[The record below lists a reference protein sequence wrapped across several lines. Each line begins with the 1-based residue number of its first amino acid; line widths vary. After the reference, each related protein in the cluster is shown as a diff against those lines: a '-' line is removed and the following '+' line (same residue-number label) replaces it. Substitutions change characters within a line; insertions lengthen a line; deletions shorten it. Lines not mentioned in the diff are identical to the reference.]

1 MEGPIDS
8 FLKSEGRADSELR
21 TVLTLLPPVVAR
33 WAAFQSSDPSV
44 TAFMVATVPPSTAAA
59 ASPATP
65 NRAVRMLG
73 RYQLLR
79 LLGKS
84 AQTML
89 WLALDTNGDLEVM
102 VALPRVQPP
111 DPDALGAWKARVGR
125 TARLKH
131 PKLARVLDVGEH
143 ERWPYAVY
151 ERQAFVTWGEKL
163 TSKGLPGA
171 ELTQWSV
178 QVLQGLAFAHEA
190 GAAHRDLQPY
200 CLLVDDAGNVKLLGL
215 EIVDAHSFA
224 QHFIAI
230 SSDADGHQAAMDE
243 RRMHRQS
250 AEIDVLAFGLVMHQ
264 MLAGAVPL
272 EEPDVAK
279 VVGRLPPFGHEMVRL
294 PWTVPRPIAEPL
306 RAIVNRATD
315 RQERQRYR
323 SARTFERALEGWLE
337 ATSDQDAGPIT
348 LLLGRMRSVG
358 LLPAMPGGADRAARL
373 ALLETGHTHE
383 LSSVVLQDFALSF
396 EMVRMVNFAQ
406 SQAGHNG
413 SGAVLAIHRAIAMVG
428 LDGVRQAAL
437 SLRPWPGPLNA
448 EAANALSAL
457 MQRVKRAGMI
467 ARALQP
473 AGYDQE
479 VVYLITAL
487 QNLGWLVVQYHFP
500 DEAAQIRRLMQ
511 PVAAQKADEPD
522 EQGMSAEGASFAVLG
537 IDIDALGSAV
547 MHHWGLDDGV
557 QHMVRRAPPTGP
569 IHTPTSDVD
578 MLRLVASCAND
589 VLDAAA
595 LPSRQSVAAVQRVA
609 QRYGRALNITLKDIQ
624 DALQPP
630 SAQPD
635 RAAE

>member
-1 MEGPIDS
+1 
-8 FLKSEGRADSELR
+8 
-21 TVLTLLPPVVAR
+21 
-33 WAAFQSSDPSV
+33 
-44 TAFMVATVPPSTAAA
+44 MVATAPPTAAAA

-89 WLALDTNGDLEVM
+89 WLALDTNGDVEVM
-102 VALPRVQPP
+102 VALPRVQPA
-111 DPDALGAWKARVGR
+111 DRDALGAWVARVGR
-125 TARLKH
+125 TGRLKH
-131 PKLARVLDVGEH
+131 PRLARVLDVGEH

-151 ERQAFVTWGEKL
+151 ERGHFVTWGEKL
-163 TSKGLPGA
+163 TPKGLPGH

-190 GAAHRDLQPY
+190 GSAHRDLQPY
-200 CLLVDDAGNVKLLGL
+200 SLLVDDAGNVKLLGL
-215 EIVDAHSFA
+215 EIVDAEAFA
-224 QHFIAI
+224 QSFIVPA
-230 SSDADGHQAAMDE
+230 AETDGQQAAMDE
-243 RRMHRQS
+243 RRMQRLA

-264 MLAGAVPL
+264 VLAGTAPL
-272 EEPDVAK
+272 EEADVGK

-323 SARTFERALEGWLE
+323 SARTFERALEGWLQ

-373 ALLETGHTHE
+373 ALLEAGHTHE

-396 EMVRMVNFAQ
+396 ELLRMVNFAQ
-406 SQAGHNG
+406 TQAGHNG

-448 EAANALSAL
+448 EAAGALDAL
-457 MQRVKRAGMI
+457 MGRVKRAGAI

-479 VVYLITAL
+479 VVFLITAL

-511 PVAAQKADEPD
+511 PVAAARPDEPD
-522 EQGMSAEGASFAVLG
+522 EPGMTAEGASFAVLG
-537 IDIDALGSAV
+537 IDIDALGAAV

-569 IHTPTSDVD
+569 IHTPSSDVD

-589 VLDAAA
+589 VLDAAG
-595 LPSRQSVAAVQRVA
+595 LPPRQAADGLHRVA
-609 QRYGRALNITLKDIQ
+609 QRYGRALDITLKDLQ
-624 DALQPP
+624 DALQLP
-630 SAQPD
+630 SPGAD
-635 RAAE
+635 RTAA

>member
-1 MEGPIDS
+1 
-8 FLKSEGRADSELR
+8 
-21 TVLTLLPPVVAR
+21 
-33 WAAFQSSDPSV
+33 
-44 TAFMVATVPPSTAAA
+44 MVATVPSSAAA
-59 ASPATP
+59 APAATP
-65 NRAVRMLG
+65 NRAVRMIG
-73 RYQLLR
+73 RYQLMR

-89 WLALDTNGDLEVM
+89 WLALDSRGDVEVM

-111 DPDALGAWKARVGR
+111 DPDALGAWVARVGR
-125 TARLKH
+125 TSRLKH
-131 PKLARVLDVGEH
+131 PRLARVLDVGEQ

-151 ERQAFVTWGEKL
+151 ERESFVTWTEKL
-163 TSKGLPGA
+163 TAKGLPGQ

-178 QVLQGLAFAHEA
+178 QVLEGLAFAHEA

-215 EIVDAHSFA
+215 EIVDPHAFAHAFTQPA
-224 QHFIAI
+224 T
-230 SSDADGHQAAMDE
+230 DADGHQAAMDE
-243 RRMHRQS
+243 RRMQRQS

-264 MLAGAVPL
+264 VLGGVVPL
-272 EEPDVAK
+272 EEPDVAR
-279 VVGRLPPFGHEMVRL
+279 VVARLPPFGHEMVRL

-323 SARTFERALEGWLE
+323 NARTFERALHGWLQASNE
-337 ATSDQDAGPIT
+337 KDAGPIT

-373 ALLETGHTHE
+373 ALMENGHTSE

-406 SQAGHNG
+406 SKAGHSG

-437 SLRPWPGPLNA
+437 SLRPWPGPLND
-448 EAANALSAL
+448 EAANALHAL
-457 MQRVKRAGMI
+457 MQRVKRAGAV

-479 VVYLITAL
+479 VVFLITAL

-500 DEAAQIRRLMQ
+500 DEAAQIRRLML
-511 PVAAQKADEPD
+511 PSASPKAGEPD
-522 EQGMSAEGASFAVLG
+522 EQGMTAEGASFAVLG
-537 IDIDALGSAV
+537 IDIDALGAAV

-569 IHTPTSDVD
+569 IHTPSSDVD

-589 VLDAAA
+589 VLDAAS
-595 LPSRQSVAAVQRVA
+595 LPARQAIVGVQRVA
-609 QRYGRALNITLKDIQ
+609 QRYGRALDITLKDIQ
-624 DALQPP
+624 DALQTPG
-630 SAQPD
+630 ADTD
-635 RAAE
+635 RAAS

>member
-1 MEGPIDS
+1 
-8 FLKSEGRADSELR
+8 
-21 TVLTLLPPVVAR
+21 
-33 WAAFQSSDPSV
+33 
-44 TAFMVATVPPSTAAA
+44 MVATAPPTAAAA

-89 WLALDTNGDLEVM
+89 WLALDTNGDVEVM
-102 VALPRVQPP
+102 VALPRVQPA
-111 DPDALGAWKARVGR
+111 DRDALGAWVARVGR
-125 TARLKH
+125 TGRLKH
-131 PKLARVLDVGEH
+131 PRLARVLDVGEH

-151 ERQAFVTWGEKL
+151 ERGHFVTWGEKL
-163 TSKGLPGA
+163 TPKGLPGH

-190 GAAHRDLQPY
+190 GSAHRDLQPY
-200 CLLVDDAGNVKLLGL
+200 SLLVDDAGNVKLLGL
-215 EIVDAHSFA
+215 EIVDAEAFA
-224 QHFIAI
+224 QSFIVPA
-230 SSDADGHQAAMDE
+230 AETDGQQAAMDE
-243 RRMHRQS
+243 RRMQRLA

-264 MLAGAVPL
+264 VLAGTAPL
-272 EEPDVAK
+272 EEADVGK

-323 SARTFERALEGWLE
+323 SARTFERALEGWLQ

-373 ALLETGHTHE
+373 ALLEAGHTHE

-396 EMVRMVNFAQ
+396 ELLRMVNFAQ
-406 SQAGHNG
+406 TQAGHNG

-448 EAANALSAL
+448 EAAGALDAL
-457 MQRVKRAGMI
+457 MGRVKRAGAI

-479 VVYLITAL
+479 VVFLITAL

-511 PVAAQKADEPD
+511 PVAAARPDEPD
-522 EQGMSAEGASFAVLG
+522 EPGMTAEGASFAVLG
-537 IDIDALGSAV
+537 IDIDALGAAV

-569 IHTPTSDVD
+569 IHTPSSDVD

-589 VLDAAA
+589 VLDAAG
-595 LPSRQSVAAVQRVA
+595 LPPRQAAAGLHRVA
-609 QRYGRALNITLKDIQ
+609 QRYGRALDITLKDLQ
-624 DALQPP
+624 DALQLP
-630 SAQPD
+630 SPGAD
-635 RAAE
+635 RTAA

>member
-1 MEGPIDS
+1 
-8 FLKSEGRADSELR
+8 
-21 TVLTLLPPVVAR
+21 
-33 WAAFQSSDPSV
+33 
-44 TAFMVATVPPSTAAA
+44 MVATVPPTAAA
-59 ASPATP
+59 AARPATP

-79 LLGKS
+79 LIGKS

-89 WLALDTNGDLEVM
+89 WLALDSQGDVEVM

-111 DPDALGAWKARVGR
+111 DPDALGAWVARVGR

-131 PKLARVLDVGEH
+131 PKLARLLDVGEH

-151 ERQAFVTWGEKL
+151 ERGSFVAWTEKL

-171 ELTQWSV
+171 ELTQWCV
-178 QVLQGLAFAHEA
+178 QILQGLAFAHEA

-200 CLLVDDAGNVKLLGL
+200 CLLIDDNGNAKLLGL
-215 EIVDAHSFA
+215 EIVDPHSFA
-224 QHFIAI
+224 QAFAQATA
-230 SSDADGHQAAMDE
+230 DADGHHAAMDE
-243 RRMHRQS
+243 RRMQRLA
-250 AEIDVLAFGLVMHQ
+250 AEIDVLSFGLVMHQ
-264 MLAGAVPL
+264 ALAGSPPL

-294 PWTVPRPIAEPL
+294 PWTVPHPVAEPL

-323 SARTFERALEGWLE
+323 SARTFERALDGWLQ
-337 ATSDQDAGPIT
+337 ASRDQDAGPVT

-358 LLPAMPGGADRAARL
+358 LLPAMPGGAERAARL
-373 ALLETGHTHE
+373 ALLESGHTHE
-383 LSSVVLQDFALSF
+383 LSAAVLQDFALSF
-396 EMVRMVNFAQ
+396 ELVRMVNFAQ
-406 SQAGHNG
+406 SQAGNSG

-437 SLRPWPGPLNA
+437 SLRPWPGPLND
-448 EAANALSAL
+448 EAANALNAL
-457 MQRVKRAGMI
+457 MLRVKRAGTI

-479 VVYLITAL
+479 VVFLITAL

-511 PVAAQKADEPD
+511 PVASDKPGEPD

-537 IDIDALGSAV
+537 IDIDALGAAV

-578 MLRLVASCAND
+578 MLRLVASCANE
-589 VLDAAA
+589 VLDAVAM
-595 LPSRQSVAAVQRVA
+595 PSRQAIAAVQRVA
-609 QRYGRALNITLKDIQ
+609 QRYGRALDITLKDIQ

-630 SAQPD
+630 SAKSD
-635 RAAE
+635 RMEA

>member
-1 MEGPIDS
+1 
-8 FLKSEGRADSELR
+8 
-21 TVLTLLPPVVAR
+21 
-33 WAAFQSSDPSV
+33 
-44 TAFMVATVPPSTAAA
+44 MVATIPPTATAAA
-59 ASPATP
+59 PATP

-89 WLALDTNGDLEVM
+89 WLALDSQGDVEVM
-102 VALPRVQPP
+102 VALPRTQPP
-111 DPDALGAWKARVGR
+111 DPDELGAWVARVGR
-125 TARLKH
+125 TGRLKH
-131 PKLARVLDVGEH
+131 PKLARLLDVGEH

-151 ERQAFVTWGEKL
+151 ERGAFVTWSEKL
-163 TSKGLPGA
+163 GAKGLPGA

-178 QVLQGLAFAHEA
+178 QILQGLAFGHEA

-200 CLLVDDAGNVKLLGL
+200 SLLVDDSGNAKLLGL

-224 QHFIAI
+224 LAFAHLAAD
-230 SSDADGHQAAMDE
+230 SDGQQAATDE
-243 RRMHRQS
+243 RRMQRQA
-250 AEIDVLAFGLVMHQ
+250 AEIDVLAFGLVMHHV
-264 MLAGAVPL
+264 LAGTAPL
-272 EEPDVAK
+272 DEPDVAK
-279 VVGRLPPFGHEMVRL
+279 AVGRLPPFGHEMVRL
-294 PWTVPRPIAEPL
+294 PWTVPHPIAEPL

-323 SARTFERALEGWLE
+323 SARTFERALDGWLQ
-337 ATSDQDAGPIT
+337 ASRDKDAGPIT
-348 LLLGRMRSVG
+348 LLLGRMRGVG
-358 LLPAMPGGADRAARL
+358 LLPAMPGGADRAARI
-373 ALLETGHTHE
+373 AMLESGHTHE

-396 EMVRMVNFAQ
+396 ELVRMVNFAQ
-406 SQAGHNG
+406 SQAGNSG

-437 SLRPWPGPLNA
+437 SLRPWPGPLND
-448 EAANALSAL
+448 EAANALNAL
-457 MQRVKRAGMI
+457 MVRVKRAGTI

-479 VVYLITAL
+479 VVFLITAL

-500 DEAAQIRRLMQ
+500 EEAASIRRLMQ
-511 PVAAQKADEPD
+511 PVASQKPDEPD

-537 IDIDALGSAV
+537 IDIDALGAAV
-547 MHHWGLDDGV
+547 MHHWGLDEGV

-578 MLRLVASCAND
+578 MLRLVASCANE
-589 VLDAAA
+589 VLDAVS
-595 LPSRQSVAAVQRVA
+595 LPSRQAIAAVQRVA
-609 QRYGRALNITLKDIQ
+609 QRYGRALDITLKDIQ

-630 SAQPD
+630 STRPD
-635 RAAE
+635 RTDA

>member
-1 MEGPIDS
+1 
-8 FLKSEGRADSELR
+8 
-21 TVLTLLPPVVAR
+21 
-33 WAAFQSSDPSV
+33 
-44 TAFMVATVPPSTAAA
+44 MVATVPTSTVAQ

-79 LLGKS
+79 LLGRS

-89 WLALDTNGDLEVM
+89 WLAQDSQGDVEVM
-102 VALPRVQPP
+102 LAMPRVRPA
-111 DPDALGAWKARVGR
+111 DPDALGAWLARVGR
-125 TARLKH
+125 TSRLQH
-131 PKLARVLDVGEH
+131 PKLARVLHVGEH
-143 ERWPYAVY
+143 ERWPFAVY
-151 ERQAFVTWGEKL
+151 ERDTFVTWTEKL
-163 TSKGLPGA
+163 TAKGLPGP

-190 GAAHRDLQPY
+190 GSAHRDLQPY
-200 CLLVDDAGNVKLLGL
+200 SLLVDDAGNVKLLGL
-215 EIVDAHSFA
+215 EIVDAQTFA
-224 QHFIAI
+224 QSFIHVQA
-230 SSDADGHQAAMDE
+230 DADSQQAAMDE

-264 MLAGAVPL
+264 VLGGVTPL

-279 VVGRLPPFGHEMVRL
+279 VVGRLPPFGHEMARL

-323 SARTFERALEGWLE
+323 SARTFERALEGWLQASSE
-337 ATSDQDAGPIT
+337 TDDGPIT

-383 LSSVVLQDFALSF
+383 LSGVVLQDFALSF

-406 SQAGHNG
+406 SKAGNNG

-437 SLRPWPGPLNA
+437 SLRPWPGPLND
-448 EAANALSAL
+448 EAAGALSAL
-457 MQRVKRAGMI
+457 MTRVKRACTI
-467 ARALQP
+467 AQTLQP
-473 AGYDQE
+473 AGYDKE

-500 DEAAQIRRLMQ
+500 EEAIQIRRLMQ
-511 PVAAQKADEPD
+511 PSAAQKAGDPD
-522 EQGMSAEGASFAVLG
+522 EQGMTAEGASFAVLG
-537 IDIDALGSAV
+537 IDIDALGAAV
-547 MHHWGLDDGV
+547 MHHWGLDEGV

-589 VLDAAA
+589 VLDALG
-595 LPSRQSVAAVQRVA
+595 LPPRQAIPAMQRIA
-609 QRYGRALNITLKDIQ
+609 QRYGRALNISLKDLQ

-630 SAQPD
+630 SAQSD
-635 RAAE
+635 KGAA

>member
-1 MEGPIDS
+1 
-8 FLKSEGRADSELR
+8 
-21 TVLTLLPPVVAR
+21 
-33 WAAFQSSDPSV
+33 
-44 TAFMVATVPPSTAAA
+44 MVATVPPPTAARP
-59 ASPATP
+59 PATP

-89 WLALDTNGDLEVM
+89 WLALDTHGDIEVM

-111 DPDALGAWKARVGR
+111 DADALGAWVARVGR
-125 TARLKH
+125 TGRLKH
-131 PKLARVLDVGEH
+131 PKLARVLDVGDH

-151 ERQAFVTWGEKL
+151 EREQFVTWGEKL
-163 TSKGLPGA
+163 TSKGLPGQ

-190 GAAHRDLQPY
+190 GSAHRDLQPY
-200 CLLVDDAGNVKLLGL
+200 SLLVDDAGNVKLLGL
-215 EIVDAHSFA
+215 EIVDAQSFA
-224 QHFIAI
+224 QTFHGAA
-230 SSDADGHQAAMDE
+230 DADGHQAAMDE
-243 RRMHRQS
+243 RRMQRLA

-264 MLAGAVPL
+264 VLAGNAPL

-279 VVGRLPPFGHEMVRL
+279 VVGRLPPFGHDMVRL

-306 RAIVNRATD
+306 RAIVNRSTD

-323 SARTFERALEGWLE
+323 SARTFERALEGWLQ

-358 LLPAMPGGADRAARL
+358 LLPASPGGADRVARL
-373 ALLETGHTHE
+373 ALLESGHTHE

-406 SQAGHNG
+406 NQTGNAG

-437 SLRPWPGPLNA
+437 SLRPWPGPLND
-448 EAANALSAL
+448 EAANALTAL
-457 MQRVKRAGMI
+457 MLRVKRAGKL
-467 ARALQP
+467 AQTLQP

-500 DEAAQIRRLMQ
+500 DEAAQIRKLML
-511 PVAAQKADEPD
+511 PVPAQKAGEPD
-522 EQGMSAEGASFAVLG
+522 EHGMSAEAASFAVLG

-589 VLDAAA
+589 VMDATS
-595 LPSRQSVAAVQRVA
+595 LPSRQAVAAVQRVA
-609 QRYGRALNITLKDIQ
+609 QRYGRALDISLKDIQ

-630 SAQPD
+630 SNKPD
-635 RAAE
+635 RADA

>member
-1 MEGPIDS
+1 
-8 FLKSEGRADSELR
+8 
-21 TVLTLLPPVVAR
+21 
-33 WAAFQSSDPSV
+33 
-44 TAFMVATVPPSTAAA
+44 MVATIPPTTNAAA
-59 ASPATP
+59 PATP

-89 WLALDTNGDLEVM
+89 WLALDSQGDVEVM
-102 VALPRVQPP
+102 VALPRTQPP
-111 DPDALGAWKARVGR
+111 DPDELGAWVARVGR
-125 TARLKH
+125 TGRLKH
-131 PKLARVLDVGEH
+131 PKLARLLDVGEH

-151 ERQAFVTWGEKL
+151 ERGAFVTWSEKL
-163 TSKGLPGA
+163 SAKGLPGA

-178 QVLQGLAFAHEA
+178 QILQGLAFGHEA

-200 CLLVDDAGNVKLLGL
+200 SLLVDDSGNAKLLGL

-224 QHFIAI
+224 LAFAHLAAD
-230 SSDADGHQAAMDE
+230 SDGQQAATDE
-243 RRMHRQS
+243 RRMQRLA
-250 AEIDVLAFGLVMHQ
+250 AEIDVLAFGLVMHHV
-264 MLAGAVPL
+264 LAGSAPL
-272 EEPDVAK
+272 DEPDVAK
-279 VVGRLPPFGHEMVRL
+279 AVGRLPPFGHEMVRL
-294 PWTVPRPIAEPL
+294 PWTVPHPIAEPL

-323 SARTFERALEGWLE
+323 SARTFERALDGWLQ
-337 ATSDQDAGPIT
+337 ASRDKDAGPIT
-348 LLLGRMRSVG
+348 LLLGRMRGVG

-396 EMVRMVNFAQ
+396 ELLRMVNFAQ
-406 SQAGHNG
+406 SQAGNSG

-437 SLRPWPGPLNA
+437 SLRPWPGPLND
-448 EAANALSAL
+448 EAANALNAL
-457 MQRVKRAGMI
+457 MVRVKRAGTI

-479 VVYLITAL
+479 VVFLITAL

-500 DEAAQIRRLMQ
+500 EEAASIRRLMQ
-511 PVAAQKADEPD
+511 PVASQKPDEPD

-537 IDIDALGSAV
+537 IDIDALGAAV
-547 MHHWGLDDGV
+547 MHHWGLDEGV

-578 MLRLVASCAND
+578 MLRLVASCANE
-589 VLDAAA
+589 VLDAVSM
-595 LPSRQSVAAVQRVA
+595 PSRQAIAAVQRVA
-609 QRYGRALNITLKDIQ
+609 QRYGRALDMTLKDIQ

-630 SAQPD
+630 STKSD
-635 RAAE
+635 RTDA

>member
-1 MEGPIDS
+1 
-8 FLKSEGRADSELR
+8 
-21 TVLTLLPPVVAR
+21 
-33 WAAFQSSDPSV
+33 
-44 TAFMVATVPPSTAAA
+44 MVATVPPTAAA
-59 ASPATP
+59 AARPATP

-84 AQTML
+84 DQTML
-89 WLALDTNGDLEVM
+89 WLALDSQGDVEVM
-102 VALPRVQPP
+102 VALPRTQPP
-111 DPDALGAWKARVGR
+111 DPDALSAWVARVGR

-131 PKLARVLDVGEH
+131 PKLARLLDVGEH

-151 ERQAFVTWGEKL
+151 ERGNFVTWSEKV
-163 TSKGLPGA
+163 TAKGLPGA

-178 QVLQGLAFAHEA
+178 QILQGLAFAHEA
-190 GAAHRDLQPY
+190 GAAHRDIQPY
-200 CLLVDDAGNVKLLGL
+200 ALLVDDNGNAQLLGL
-215 EIVDAHSFA
+215 EIVDAHAFA
-224 QHFIAI
+224 RACAHLPA
-230 SSDADGHQAAMDE
+230 DADGHQAAMDE
-243 RRMHRQS
+243 RRMQRLA

-264 MLAGAVPL
+264 ALAGNAPL
-272 EEPDVAK
+272 DEPDIAK
-279 VVGRLPPFGHEMVRL
+279 AVGRLPPFGHEMVRL
-294 PWTVPRPIAEPL
+294 PWTVPHPIAEPL

-323 SARTFERALEGWLE
+323 SARTFERALDGWLQ
-337 ATSDQDAGPIT
+337 ASRDQDAGPIT

-373 ALLETGHTHE
+373 ALLESGHTHE
-383 LSSVVLQDFALSF
+383 LSGVVLQDFALSF
-396 EMVRMVNFAQ
+396 ELVRMVNFAQ
-406 SQAGHNG
+406 SQAGNSG

-437 SLRPWPGPLNA
+437 SLRPWPGPLND
-448 EAANALSAL
+448 EAANALNAL
-457 MQRVKRAGMI
+457 MQRVKRAGAI

-473 AGYDQE
+473 AGYDRE

-487 QNLGWLVVQYHFP
+487 QNLGWLVVQDHFP
-500 DEAAQIRRLMQ
+500 DEAASIRRLMQ
-511 PVAAQKADEPD
+511 PVPAEKPGEPD
-522 EQGMSAEGASFAVLG
+522 EQGMSSEAASFAVLG

-578 MLRLVASCAND
+578 MLRLVASCANE
-589 VLDAAA
+589 VLDAVT
-595 LPSRQSVAAVQRVA
+595 LPSRQAIAAVQRVA
-609 QRYGRALNITLKDIQ
+609 QRYGRALDITLKDLQ

-630 SAQPD
+630 SAKPD
-635 RAAE
+635 RTDA

>member
-1 MEGPIDS
+1 
-8 FLKSEGRADSELR
+8 
-21 TVLTLLPPVVAR
+21 
-33 WAAFQSSDPSV
+33 
-44 TAFMVATVPPSTAAA
+44 MVATAPTSTAAA
-59 ASPATP
+59 ANAATP

-89 WLALDTNGDLEVM
+89 WLALDTHGDLEVM
-102 VALPRVQPP
+102 LALPRVQPP
-111 DPDALGAWKARVGR
+111 DPDALGAWVARVGR
-125 TARLKH
+125 TSRLKH
-131 PKLARVLDVGEH
+131 PRLARVLDVGEH
-143 ERWPYAVY
+143 ERWPFAVY
-151 ERQAFVTWGEKL
+151 ERDQFVTWGEKL
-163 TSKGLPGA
+163 TANGLPGA

-190 GAAHRDLQPY
+190 GTAHRDLQPY
-200 CLLVDDAGNVKLLGL
+200 SLLVDDAGNVKLLGL
-215 EIVDAHSFA
+215 EIVDAQSFAHSFQA
-224 QHFIAI
+224 
-230 SSDADGHQAAMDE
+230 SGETDDHQAAMDE
-243 RRMHRQS
+243 RRMQRLA

-264 MLAGAVPL
+264 VLAGNAPL

-294 PWTVPRPIAEPL
+294 PWTVPRPVAEPL

-323 SARTFERALEGWLE
+323 SARTFERALEGWLQ
-337 ATSDQDAGPIT
+337 ASSDQDAGPIT

-373 ALLETGHTHE
+373 ALLESGHTHE

-406 SQAGHNG
+406 TQAGNSG

-448 EAANALSAL
+448 EAANALSDL
-457 MQRVKRAGMI
+457 MARVKRAGKM
-467 ARALQP
+467 AQTLQP

-511 PVAAQKADEPD
+511 PVAAQKPGEPD
-522 EQGMSAEGASFAVLG
+522 EQGMTAEGASFAVLG

-557 QHMVRRAPPTGP
+557 QHMVRRAPPSGP

-589 VLDAAA
+589 VLDAVA
-595 LPSRQSVAAVQRVA
+595 LPSRQAVPAVQRVA
-609 QRYGRALNITLKDIQ
+609 QRYGRALDITLKDIQ

-630 SAQPD
+630 SAKPD
-635 RAAE
+635 KADA

>member
-1 MEGPIDS
+1 
-8 FLKSEGRADSELR
+8 
-21 TVLTLLPPVVAR
+21 
-33 WAAFQSSDPSV
+33 
-44 TAFMVATVPPSTAAA
+44 MVATVPPTAAA
-59 ASPATP
+59 ARSATP

-89 WLALDTNGDLEVM
+89 WLALDSQGDVEVM

-111 DPDALGAWKARVGR
+111 DPDALGAWVARVGR
-125 TARLKH
+125 SSRLKH

-151 ERQAFVTWGEKL
+151 ERGAYVTWGEKL
-163 TSKGLPGA
+163 TSKGLPGL

-200 CLLVDDAGNVKLLGL
+200 SLLVDDNGNVQLLGL
-215 EIVDAHSFA
+215 EIVDAHAFA
-224 QHFIAI
+224 QSHTHHAT
-230 SSDADGHQAAMDE
+230 DADGHQAAMDE
-243 RRMHRQS
+243 RRMQRLA
-250 AEIDVLAFGLVMHQ
+250 AEVDVLAFGLVMHQ
-264 MLAGAVPL
+264 ILAGAAPL
-272 EEPDVAK
+272 DEPDIAK
-279 VVGRLPPFGHEMVRL
+279 AIGRLPPFGHEMVRL
-294 PWTVPRPIAEPL
+294 PWTVPHPIAEPL

-323 SARTFERALEGWLE
+323 SARTFERALDGWLQ
-337 ATSDQDAGPIT
+337 ASRDQDAGPIT

-358 LLPAMPGGADRAARL
+358 LLPASPGGADRAARV
-373 ALLETGHTHE
+373 ALMETGHTHE
-383 LSSVVLQDFALSF
+383 LSSAVLQDFALSF
-396 EMVRMVNFAQ
+396 ELVRMVNFAQ
-406 SQAGHNG
+406 SQAGNSG

-437 SLRPWPGPLNA
+437 SLRPWPGPLND
-448 EAANALSAL
+448 EAANALTAL
-457 MQRVKRAGMI
+457 MLRVKRAGNI

-500 DEAAQIRRLMQ
+500 DEAASIRRLMQ
-511 PVAAQKADEPD
+511 PIASQKPGEPD
-522 EQGMSAEGASFAVLG
+522 EQGMSAEAASFAVLG
-537 IDIDALGSAV
+537 VDIDALGAAV
-547 MHHWGLDDGV
+547 MHHWGLDEGV

-569 IHTPTSDVD
+569 IHTPTSDFD

-589 VLDAAA
+589 VLDAVS
-595 LPSRQSVAAVQRVA
+595 LPSRQAVAAVQRVA
-609 QRYGRALNITLKDIQ
+609 QRYGRALDISLKDIQ

-630 SAQPD
+630 SPKPD
-635 RAAE
+635 RTDA

>member
-1 MEGPIDS
+1 
-8 FLKSEGRADSELR
+8 
-21 TVLTLLPPVVAR
+21 
-33 WAAFQSSDPSV
+33 
-44 TAFMVATVPPSTAAA
+44 
-59 ASPATP
+59 
-65 NRAVRMLG
+65 MLG
-73 RYQLLR
+73 RYQLMR

-84 AQTML
+84 AQTMS
-89 WLALDTNGDLEVM
+89 WLAQDSQGDVEVM
-102 VALPRVQPP
+102 LSMPRVRPA
-111 DPDALGAWKARVGR
+111 DPDALGAWLARVGR
-125 TARLKH
+125 TSRLKH

-143 ERWPYAVY
+143 DRWPYAVY
-151 ERQAFVTWGEKL
+151 ERDSFVTWSEKL
-163 TSKGLPGA
+163 TAKGLPGP

-190 GAAHRDLQPY
+190 GAAHRDLQPWW
-200 CLLVDDAGNVKLLGL
+200 LLVDDAGNVKLMGL
-215 EIVDAHSFA
+215 EIVDAQSFA
-224 QHFIAI
+224 QSFVHAPP
-230 SSDADGHQAAMDE
+230 DADAHQAAVDE

-264 MLAGAVPL
+264 VLGGVVPL

-323 SARTFERALEGWLE
+323 NARTFERALEGWLQASSE
-337 ATSDQDAGPIT
+337 TDAGPIT

-373 ALLETGHTHE
+373 ALLESGHNNE
-383 LSSVVLQDFALSF
+383 LSGVVLQDFALSF

-406 SQAGHNG
+406 SKAGNNG

-437 SLRPWPGPLNA
+437 SLRPWPGPLNH
-448 EAANALSAL
+448 EAANALTTL
-457 MQRVKRAGMI
+457 MTRVKRACSI
-467 ARALQP
+467 AQTLQP
-473 AGYDQE
+473 AGYDPE

-500 DEAAQIRRLMQ
+500 DEAIQIRRLMQ
-511 PVAAQKADEPD
+511 PSAATKAGDPD
-522 EQGMSAEGASFAVLG
+522 DQGMSAEGASFAVLG

-569 IHTPTSDVD
+569 IHAPASDVD
-578 MLRLVASCAND
+578 MLGLVASCAND
-589 VLDAAA
+589 VLDAVN
-595 LPSRQSVAAVQRVA
+595 LPPRQAIPAVQRVA
-609 QRYGRALNITLKDIQ
+609 QRYGRALNISLKDIQ
-624 DALQPP
+624 DALQPSSAP
-630 SAQPD
+630 SD
-635 RAAE
+635 RVAT

>member
-1 MEGPIDS
+1 
-8 FLKSEGRADSELR
+8 
-21 TVLTLLPPVVAR
+21 
-33 WAAFQSSDPSV
+33 
-44 TAFMVATVPPSTAAA
+44 MVATVQPSAAA
-59 ASPATP
+59 AAPSASP

-89 WLALDTNGDLEVM
+89 WLALDTQGDIEVM
-102 VALPRVQPP
+102 VALPRAQPP
-111 DPDALGAWKARVGR
+111 DPDALGAWVARVGR
-125 TARLKH
+125 SGRLKH

-151 ERQAFVTWGEKL
+151 ERGAFVTWGEKL
-163 TSKGLPGA
+163 TSKGMPGA

-178 QVLQGLAFAHEA
+178 QILQGLAFAHEA
-190 GAAHRDLQPY
+190 GSAHRDLQPY
-200 CLLVDDAGNVKLLGL
+200 SLLVDDSGNAKLLGL
-215 EIVDAHSFA
+215 EVVDAHSFA
-224 QHFIAI
+224 QSFIHLAA
-230 SSDADGHQAAMDE
+230 DADGQQAAMDE
-243 RRMHRQS
+243 RRMQRLA

-264 MLAGAVPL
+264 VLAGNAPL
-272 EEPDVAK
+272 DEPDVAA

-294 PWTVPRPIAEPL
+294 PWTVPHPIPEPL

-323 SARTFERALEGWLE
+323 SARTFERALDGWLQ
-337 ATSDQDAGPIT
+337 ASRDQDAGPIT

-358 LLPAMPGGADRAARL
+358 LLPAMPGGAERAARL

-396 EMVRMVNFAQ
+396 ELVRTVNFAQ
-406 SQAGHNG
+406 SQAGHSG

-437 SLRPWPGPLNA
+437 SLRPWPGPLND
-448 EAANALSAL
+448 EAANALTAL
-457 MQRVKRAGMI
+457 MLRVKRAGNM

-500 DEAAQIRRLMQ
+500 DETTQIRRLMQ
-511 PVAAQKADEPD
+511 PVAAQKAGEPD
-522 EQGMSAEGASFAVLG
+522 EQGMSAEAASFAVLG

-589 VLDAAA
+589 VLDAVA
-595 LPSRQSVAAVQRVA
+595 LPSRQAVPAVQRVA
-609 QRYGRALNITLKDIQ
+609 QRYGRALNVSLKDIQ

-630 SAQPD
+630 SAKPD
-635 RAAE
+635 RTDA

>member
-1 MEGPIDS
+1 
-8 FLKSEGRADSELR
+8 
-21 TVLTLLPPVVAR
+21 
-33 WAAFQSSDPSV
+33 
-44 TAFMVATVPPSTAAA
+44 MVATVPTSTVAP

-79 LLGKS
+79 LLGRS

-89 WLALDTNGDLEVM
+89 WLAQDSQGDVEVM
-102 VALPRVQPP
+102 LAMPRVRPA
-111 DPDALGAWKARVGR
+111 DPDALGAWLARVGR
-125 TARLKH
+125 TSRLQH
-131 PKLARVLDVGEH
+131 PKLARVLHVGEH
-143 ERWPYAVY
+143 ERWPFAVY
-151 ERQAFVTWGEKL
+151 ERDTFVTWSEKL
-163 TSKGLPGA
+163 TAKGLPGP

-190 GAAHRDLQPY
+190 GSAHRDLQPY
-200 CLLVDDAGNVKLLGL
+200 SLLVDDAGNVKLLGL
-215 EIVDAHSFA
+215 EIVDAQTFA
-224 QHFIAI
+224 QSFIHVQA
-230 SSDADGHQAAMDE
+230 DADSQQAAMDE

-264 MLAGAVPL
+264 VLGGVTPL

-323 SARTFERALEGWLE
+323 SARTFERALEGWLQASSE
-337 ATSDQDAGPIT
+337 TDDGPIT

-383 LSSVVLQDFALSF
+383 LSGVVLQDFALSF

-406 SQAGHNG
+406 SKAGNNG

-437 SLRPWPGPLNA
+437 SLRPWPGPLND
-448 EAANALSAL
+448 EAAGALSAL
-457 MQRVKRAGMI
+457 MTRVKRACAI
-467 ARALQP
+467 AQTLQP

-500 DEAAQIRRLMQ
+500 EEAIQIRRLMQ
-511 PVAAQKADEPD
+511 PSAAQKAGDPD
-522 EQGMSAEGASFAVLG
+522 EQGMTAEGASFAVLG
-537 IDIDALGSAV
+537 IDIDALGAAV

-589 VLDAAA
+589 VLDAVG
-595 LPSRQSVAAVQRVA
+595 LPSRQAVPAVQRIA
-609 QRYGRALNITLKDIQ
+609 QRYGRALNISLKDIQ

-630 SAQPD
+630 SAHPD
-635 RAAE
+635 KGAA

>member
-1 MEGPIDS
+1 
-8 FLKSEGRADSELR
+8 LR
-21 TVLTLLPPVVAR
+21 TVSAFLPRVAHR
-33 WAAFQSSDPSV
+33 PAAFQSSDPSV
-44 TAFMVATVPPSTAAA
+44 TDFMVVTALLTAVAAA
-59 ASPATP
+59 AARPATP
-65 NRAVRMLG
+65 NSAVRMLG

-89 WLALDTNGDLEVM
+89 WLAQDSRGDIEVM
-102 VALPRVQPP
+102 LAMPRARPA
-111 DPDALGAWKARVGR
+111 DLDALGAWIARVGR
-125 TARLKH
+125 TSRLKH
-131 PKLARVLDVGEH
+131 PRLARVLDVGEH

-151 ERQAFVTWGEKL
+151 EREQFVTWGEKL
-163 TSKGLPGA
+163 TAKGLPAA

-178 QVLQGLAFAHEA
+178 QVLQGLAFAHE
-190 GAAHRDLQPY
+190 GGSAHRDLQPY
-200 CLLVDDAGNVKLLGL
+200 SLLVDEAGDVKLLGL
-215 EIVDAHSFA
+215 EIVDAQSFA
-224 QHFIAI
+224 QSFIVSAADA
-230 SSDADGHQAAMDE
+230 DADGHQAAVDE
-243 RRMHRQS
+243 RRMQRVA

-264 MLAGAVPL
+264 VLGGNAPL
-272 EEPDVAK
+272 EEQDVAK

-294 PWTVPRPIAEPL
+294 PWTVPRPIPEPL
-306 RAIVNRATD
+306 RAIVNRATE

-323 SARTFERALEGWLE
+323 SARTFERALEGWLQ
-337 ATSDQDAGPIT
+337 ANSDQDAGPIT

-358 LLPAMPGGADRAARL
+358 LLPAMPGGAERAARL
-373 ALLETGHTHE
+373 ALLESGHTNE
-383 LSSVVLQDFALSF
+383 LSGVVLQDFALAF

-406 SQAGHNG
+406 SQAGNNG

-437 SLRPWPGPLNA
+437 SLRPWPGPLND

-457 MQRVKRAGMI
+457 MQRVKRAGKL
-467 ARALQP
+467 AQALQP
-473 AGYDQE
+473 AGYDPE

-511 PVAAQKADEPD
+511 PVPAQKAGDPD
-522 EQGMSAEGASFAVLG
+522 EQGMTAEGASFAVLG

-569 IHTPTSDVD
+569 IHTPSSDVD

-589 VLDAAA
+589 ILDATA
-595 LPSRQSVAAVQRVA
+595 LPSRQAVPVVQKVA
-609 QRYGRALNITLKDIQ
+609 QRYGRALDITPKDIQ

-630 SAQPD
+630 TAKPD
-635 RAAE
+635 RTDE

>member
-1 MEGPIDS
+1 
-8 FLKSEGRADSELR
+8 
-21 TVLTLLPPVVAR
+21 
-33 WAAFQSSDPSV
+33 
-44 TAFMVATVPPSTAAA
+44 MVATVPPTAAA
-59 ASPATP
+59 AAPSPAP

-89 WLALDTNGDLEVM
+89 WLALDTNGDVEVM

-111 DPDALGAWKARVGR
+111 DPDALGAWIARVGR
-125 TARLKH
+125 TSRLKH

-151 ERQAFVTWGEKL
+151 ARDQFVTWGEKL
-163 TSKGLPGA
+163 TVKGLPGA

-190 GAAHRDLQPY
+190 GSAHRDLQPY
-200 CLLVDDAGNVKLLGL
+200 SLLIDDTGNVKLLGL
-215 EIVDAHSFA
+215 EIVDAHAFA
-224 QHFIAI
+224 QAFVAAP
-230 SSDADGHQAAMDE
+230 SDADGHQAAMDE
-243 RRMHRQS
+243 RRMQRQA

-264 MLAGAVPL
+264 VLAGNEPL

-323 SARTFERALEGWLE
+323 SARTFERALEGWLQ
-337 ATSDQDAGPIT
+337 ASSDQDAGPIT
-348 LLLGRMRSVG
+348 LLLARMRSVG
-358 LLPAMPGGADRAARL
+358 LLPAMPGGAERAARL
-373 ALLETGHTHE
+373 ALLESGHTHE

-448 EAANALSAL
+448 GAANALKEL
-457 MQRVKRAGMI
+457 MERVKRACKL
-467 ARALQP
+467 AQTLQP

-511 PVAAQKADEPD
+511 PVPSQKAGEPD
-522 EQGMSAEGASFAVLG
+522 EQGMTAEGASFAVLG
-537 IDIDALGSAV
+537 IDIDALGTAV

-589 VLDAAA
+589 VLDAVA
-595 LPSRQSVAAVQRVA
+595 LPSRQAIAAVQRVA
-609 QRYGRALNITLKDIQ
+609 QRYGRALDIALKDIQ
-624 DALQPP
+624 DALQP
-630 SAQPD
+630 
-635 RAAE
+635 AAPRTHQ

>member
-1 MEGPIDS
+1 
-8 FLKSEGRADSELR
+8 
-21 TVLTLLPPVVAR
+21 
-33 WAAFQSSDPSV
+33 
-44 TAFMVATVPPSTAAA
+44 MVATVPPTTASAA
-59 ASPATP
+59 PPATP

-73 RYQLLR
+73 RFQLLR

-89 WLALDTNGDLEVM
+89 WLAQDSEGDVEVM
-102 VALPRVQPP
+102 LAMPRARPA
-111 DPDALGAWKARVGR
+111 DPDALGAWLARVGR
-125 TARLKH
+125 TSRLKH
-131 PKLARVLDVGEH
+131 PKLAPVLHVGEH
-143 ERWPYAVY
+143 ERWPYAIY
-151 ERQAFVTWGEKL
+151 ERGTFVTWSEKL
-163 TSKGLPGA
+163 TAKGLPGP

-190 GAAHRDLQPY
+190 GSAHRDLQPY
-200 CLLVDDAGNVKLLGL
+200 SLLVDDAGNVKLLGL
-215 EIVDAHSFA
+215 EIVDAQSFA
-224 QHFIAI
+224 QSFIAVQA
-230 SSDADGHQAAMDE
+230 DADSQQAAMDE
-243 RRMHRQS
+243 RRMQRQS

-264 MLAGAVPL
+264 VLAGTLPL
-272 EEPDVAK
+272 EEEDVAK

-294 PWTVPRPIAEPL
+294 PWTVPRPVAEPL

-323 SARTFERALEGWLE
+323 SARTFERALEGWLQ
-337 ATSDQDAGPIT
+337 ASSDQDAGPIT

-373 ALLETGHTHE
+373 AMLEAGHTHE

-396 EMVRMVNFAQ
+396 ELVRMVNFAQ
-406 SQAGHNG
+406 SQAGHSG

-448 EAANALSAL
+448 EAANGLNDL
-457 MQRVKRAGMI
+457 MLRVKRAGKM
-467 ARALQP
+467 AQTLQP

-511 PVAAQKADEPD
+511 PVAAQKAGEPD

-589 VLDAAA
+589 VLDAVA
-595 LPSRQSVAAVQRVA
+595 LPSRQAVPAVQRVA
-609 QRYGRALNITLKDIQ
+609 QRYGRALNIALKDIQ

-630 SAQPD
+630 SAKPD
-635 RAAE
+635 RADA

>member
-1 MEGPIDS
+1 
-8 FLKSEGRADSELR
+8 
-21 TVLTLLPPVVAR
+21 
-33 WAAFQSSDPSV
+33 
-44 TAFMVATVPPSTAAA
+44 MVATVPPSTAAR
-59 ASPATP
+59 SATP
-65 NRAVRMLG
+65 NKAVRMLG
-73 RYQLLR
+73 RYQLIR

-89 WLALDTNGDLEVM
+89 WLAIDTQGDTEVM

-111 DPDALGAWKARVGR
+111 DPDALGAWVARVGR
-125 TARLKH
+125 TSRLKH

-143 ERWPYAVY
+143 ERWPYCVY
-151 ERQAFVTWGEKL
+151 ERGEFVTWGEKL
-163 TSKGLPGA
+163 TTKGLPGL

-178 QVLQGLAFAHEA
+178 QLLQGLAFAHEA
-190 GAAHRDLQPY
+190 GAAHRDLQPWS
-200 CLLVDDAGNVKLLGL
+200 LLVDEGGNVKLLGL

-224 QHFIAI
+224 QAFVSLA
-230 SSDADGHQAAMDE
+230 SDADGHQAAMDE
-243 RRMHRQS
+243 RRMQRMA

-264 MLAGAVPL
+264 VMAGGAPL
-272 EEPDVAK
+272 EEPDVAR

-294 PWTVPRPIAEPL
+294 PWTVPHPIAEPL

-323 SARTFERALEGWLE
+323 NARTFERALDGWLQ
-337 ATSDQDAGPIT
+337 ASRDQDAGPIT

-373 ALLETGHTHE
+373 ALLETGHTSE
-383 LSSVVLQDFALSF
+383 LSSVVLQDFALAF
-396 EMVRMVNFAQ
+396 ELVRMVNFAQ
-406 SQAGHNG
+406 SQAGNNG

-437 SLRPWPGPLNA
+437 SLRPWPGPLND
-448 EAANALSAL
+448 EAANALTTL
-457 MQRVKRAGMI
+457 ILRVKRAGAM

-479 VVYLITAL
+479 VVFLITAL

-511 PVAAQKADEPD
+511 PLAASKPGEPD

-547 MHHWGLDDGV
+547 MHHWGLDEGV
-557 QHMVRRAPPTGP
+557 QQMVRRAPPTGP
-569 IHTPTSDVD
+569 IHTPASDVD

-589 VLDAAA
+589 VLDAVA
-595 LPSRQSVAAVQRVA
+595 LPSRQAIGAVQRVA

-630 SAQPD
+630 AQPARTD
-635 RAAE
+635 A

>member
-1 MEGPIDS
+1 
-8 FLKSEGRADSELR
+8 
-21 TVLTLLPPVVAR
+21 
-33 WAAFQSSDPSV
+33 
-44 TAFMVATVPPSTAAA
+44 MVATVPTSTVAP

-79 LLGKS
+79 LLGRS

-89 WLALDTNGDLEVM
+89 WLAQDSQGDVEVM
-102 VALPRVQPP
+102 LAMPRVRPA
-111 DPDALGAWKARVGR
+111 DPDALGAWLARVGR
-125 TARLKH
+125 TSRLQH
-131 PKLARVLDVGEH
+131 PKLARVLHVGEH
-143 ERWPYAVY
+143 ERWPFAVY
-151 ERQAFVTWGEKL
+151 ERDTFVTWSEKL
-163 TSKGLPGA
+163 TAKGLPGP

-190 GAAHRDLQPY
+190 GSAHRDLQPY
-200 CLLVDDAGNVKLLGL
+200 SLLVDDAGNVKLLGL
-215 EIVDAHSFA
+215 EIVDAQTFA
-224 QHFIAI
+224 QSFIHVQA
-230 SSDADGHQAAMDE
+230 DADSQQAAMDE

-264 MLAGAVPL
+264 VLGGVTPL

-323 SARTFERALEGWLE
+323 SARTFERALEGWLQASSE
-337 ATSDQDAGPIT
+337 TDDGPIT

-383 LSSVVLQDFALSF
+383 LSGVVLQDFALSF

-406 SQAGHNG
+406 SKAGNNG

-437 SLRPWPGPLNA
+437 SLRPWPGPLND
-448 EAANALSAL
+448 EAAGALSAL
-457 MQRVKRAGMI
+457 MTRVKRACAI
-467 ARALQP
+467 AQTLQP

-500 DEAAQIRRLMQ
+500 DEAIQIRRLMQ
-511 PVAAQKADEPD
+511 PSAAQKAGDPD
-522 EQGMSAEGASFAVLG
+522 EQGMTAEGASFAVLG
-537 IDIDALGSAV
+537 IDIDALGAAV

-589 VLDAAA
+589 VLDAVG
-595 LPSRQSVAAVQRVA
+595 LPSRQAVPAVQRIA
-609 QRYGRALNITLKDIQ
+609 QRYGRALNISLKDIQ

-630 SAQPD
+630 SAHPD
-635 RAAE
+635 KGAA

>member
-1 MEGPIDS
+1 
-8 FLKSEGRADSELR
+8 
-21 TVLTLLPPVVAR
+21 
-33 WAAFQSSDPSV
+33 
-44 TAFMVATVPPSTAAA
+44 MVATVPPTAAA
-59 ASPATP
+59 ARPPASP
-65 NRAVRMLG
+65 NKAVRMLG
-73 RYQLLR
+73 RYQLMR

-89 WLALDTNGDLEVM
+89 WLALDTRGDIEVM
-102 VALPRVQPP
+102 VALPRIQPA
-111 DPDALGAWKARVGR
+111 DADALGAWVARVGR
-125 TARLKH
+125 TGRLKH

-151 ERQAFVTWGEKL
+151 ERDQFVTWGEKL
-163 TSKGLPGA
+163 TSKGLPGQ

-190 GAAHRDLQPY
+190 GSAHRDLQPY
-200 CLLVDDAGNVKLLGL
+200 SLLVDDAGNVKLLGL
-215 EIVDAHSFA
+215 EIVDAHTFA
-224 QHFIAI
+224 QSFLHAGT
-230 SSDADGHQAAMDE
+230 DADGQQAAMDE
-243 RRMHRQS
+243 RRMQRLA

-264 MLAGAVPL
+264 VLAGNAPL
-272 EEPDVAK
+272 EEQDVAK
-279 VVGRLPPFGHEMVRL
+279 VVGRLPPFGHDMVRL

-323 SARTFERALEGWLE
+323 SARTFERALEGWLQS
-337 ATSDQDAGPIT
+337 TSDQDAGPIT

-358 LLPAMPGGADRAARL
+358 LLPASPGGADRAARL

-406 SQAGHNG
+406 NQAGNNG

-437 SLRPWPGPLNA
+437 SLRPWPGPLND
-448 EAANALSAL
+448 EAANALTAL
-457 MQRVKRAGMI
+457 MLRVKKAGKL
-467 ARALQP
+467 AQTLQP

-500 DEAAQIRRLMQ
+500 DEAAQIRKLMQ
-511 PVAAQKADEPD
+511 PVPAQRAGEPD
-522 EQGMSAEGASFAVLG
+522 EQGMTAEAASFAVLG
-537 IDIDALGSAV
+537 IDIDALGAAV

-589 VLDAAA
+589 VVDAIAQ
-595 LPSRQSVAAVQRVA
+595 PSRQAVPAVQRVA
-609 QRYGRALNITLKDIQ
+609 QRYGRSLGISLKDIQ

-630 SAQPD
+630 APPKPD
-635 RAAE
+635 RADA

>member
-1 MEGPIDS
+1 
-8 FLKSEGRADSELR
+8 
-21 TVLTLLPPVVAR
+21 
-33 WAAFQSSDPSV
+33 
-44 TAFMVATVPPSTAAA
+44 MVATVPPTAAA
-59 ASPATP
+59 TASSATP
-65 NRAVRMLG
+65 SRAVRMLG

-89 WLALDTNGDLEVM
+89 WLAMDTRSDIEVM
-102 VALPRVQPP
+102 VALPRVQPA
-111 DPDALGAWKARVGR
+111 DPDALGAWVARVGR
-125 TARLKH
+125 TSRLKH
-131 PKLARVLDVGEH
+131 PRLARVLDVGEH

-151 ERQAFVTWGEKL
+151 ERDQFVTWGEKL
-163 TSKGLPGA
+163 TAKGLAGP

-200 CLLVDDAGNVKLLGL
+200 WLLVDDAGNVKLLGL
-215 EIVDAHSFA
+215 EIVDAQSFSQA
-224 QHFIAI
+224 FIPA
-230 SSDADGHQAAMDE
+230 SADADDHQAAMDE
-243 RRMHRQS
+243 RRMQRLA
-250 AEIDVLAFGLVMHQ
+250 AEIDVLAFGLLMHQ
-264 MLAGAVPL
+264 ALAGNAPL
-272 EEPDVAK
+272 DEPDIAK
-279 VVGRLPPFGHEMVRL
+279 VVARLPPFGHEMVRL
-294 PWTVPRPIAEPL
+294 PWTVPRPVAEPL

-323 SARTFERALEGWLE
+323 SARTFERALEGWLQ
-337 ATSDQDAGPIT
+337 ASSDQDAGPIT

-383 LSSVVLQDFALSF
+383 LSAVVLQDFALSF
-396 EMVRMVNFAQ
+396 ELVRMVNFAQ
-406 SQAGHNG
+406 SQAGNSG

-448 EAANALSAL
+448 EAARALEAL
-457 MQRVKRAGMI
+457 MLRVKRAGKM
-467 ARALQP
+467 AQTLQP

-522 EQGMSAEGASFAVLG
+522 EQGMTAEGASFAVLG

-589 VLDAAA
+589 VLDAVA
-595 LPSRQSVAAVQRVA
+595 LPSRQAVPAVQRVA

-624 DALQPP
+624 DALQPSSP
-630 SAQPD
+630 KPD
-635 RAAE
+635 RTDD

>member
-1 MEGPIDS
+1 M
-8 FLKSEGRADSELR
+8 SELR
-21 TVLTLLPPVVAR
+21 TVSGLLLPVALPL
-33 WAAFQSSDPSV
+33 AAFQSSDPSL
-44 TAFMVATVPPSTAAA
+44 TAFMVATVPSPTAAA
-59 ASPATP
+59 TAP
-65 NRAVRMLG
+65 NRAVRMIG
-73 RYQLLR
+73 RYQLMR

-89 WLALDTNGDLEVM
+89 WLALDTRGDVEVM
-102 VALPRVQPP
+102 LALPRVQPP
-111 DPDALGAWKARVGR
+111 GPDALGAWMARVAR
-125 TARLKH
+125 TSRLKH
-131 PKLARVLDVGEH
+131 PRLARVLDVGEQ

-151 ERQAFVTWGEKL
+151 ERDAFVTWGEKL
-163 TSKGLPGA
+163 TAKGLPGQ

-178 QVLQGLAFAHEA
+178 QVLEGLAFAHEA
-190 GAAHRDLQPY
+190 GTAHRDLQPY
-200 CLLVDDAGNVKLLGL
+200 FLLVDDAGNVKLLGL
-215 EIVDAHSFA
+215 EIVDAQAFA
-224 QHFIAI
+224 QAFSVPAT
-230 SSDADGHQAAMDE
+230 DADGHQAAMDE
-243 RRMHRQS
+243 RRMQRQS

-264 MLAGAVPL
+264 VLGGVTPL
-272 EEPDVAK
+272 DEPDVAR
-279 VVGRLPPFGHEMVRL
+279 VVARLPPFGHEMVRL

-323 SARTFERALEGWLE
+323 NARTFERALEGWLQ
-337 ATSDQDAGPIT
+337 ANSDQDAGPIT

-373 ALLETGHTHE
+373 ALMEGGHTNE

-406 SQAGHNG
+406 SKAGNSG

-437 SLRPWPGPLNA
+437 SLRPWPGPLND
-448 EAANALSAL
+448 EAANALHAL
-457 MQRVKRAGMI
+457 MQRVKRAGAM

-500 DEAAQIRRLMQ
+500 DEAAQIRRLML
-511 PVAAQKADEPD
+511 PSAATKAGDPD
-522 EQGMSAEGASFAVLG
+522 EHGMTGEGASFAVLG

-547 MHHWGLDDGV
+547 MHHWGLDEGV
-557 QHMVRRAPPTGP
+557 QQMVRRAPPTGP

-589 VLDAAA
+589 VLDAVS
-595 LPSRQSVAAVQRVA
+595 LPSRQAIAAVQRVA
-609 QRYGRALNITLKDIQ
+609 QRYGRALDITLKDIQ
-624 DALQPP
+624 DALQPT
-630 SAQPD
+630 SAATD
-635 RAAE
+635 RAAQ

>member
-1 MEGPIDS
+1 
-8 FLKSEGRADSELR
+8 
-21 TVLTLLPPVVAR
+21 
-33 WAAFQSSDPSV
+33 
-44 TAFMVATVPPSTAAA
+44 MVATAPPTATAAA
-59 ASPATP
+59 RPATP
-65 NRAVRMLG
+65 NSAVRMLG

-89 WLALDTNGDLEVM
+89 WLALDTHGDIEVM
-102 VALPRVQPP
+102 VALPRAQPP
-111 DPDALGAWKARVGR
+111 DPDALGAWVARVGR
-125 TARLKH
+125 TGRLKH
-131 PKLARVLDVGEH
+131 PKLARVLDVAVH

-151 ERQAFVTWGEKL
+151 ERGTFVTWGEKL

-190 GAAHRDLQPY
+190 GSAHRDLQPY
-200 CLLVDDAGNVKLLGL
+200 SLLVDEAGNVRLLGL
-215 EIVDAHSFA
+215 EIVDAQSFA
-224 QHFIAI
+224 QSFIQFAA
-230 SSDADGHQAAMDE
+230 DADGQQAAMDE
-243 RRMHRQS
+243 RRMQRLA
-250 AEIDVLAFGLVMHQ
+250 AEIDVLAFGLLMHQ
-264 MLAGAVPL
+264 VLAGNLPL
-272 EEPDVAK
+272 DEGDVAK

-294 PWTVPRPIAEPL
+294 PWTVPHPIAEPL

-323 SARTFERALEGWLE
+323 SARTFERALDGWLQ
-337 ATSDQDAGPIT
+337 ASRDQDAGPIS

-358 LLPAMPGGADRAARL
+358 LLPAMPGGAERAAKL
-373 ALLETGHTHE
+373 ALMETGHTHE
-383 LSSVVLQDFALSF
+383 LSGAVLQDFALSF
-396 EMVRMVNFAQ
+396 ELIRMVNFAQ
-406 SQAGHNG
+406 SQAGNSG

-437 SLRPWPGPLNA
+437 SLRAWPGPLND

-457 MQRVKRAGMI
+457 LVRVKRAGNI

-511 PVAAQKADEPD
+511 PVAAQKAGEPD

-537 IDIDALGSAV
+537 IDIDTLGSAV

-589 VLDAAA
+589 VLDAVA
-595 LPSRQSVAAVQRVA
+595 LPSKQAAPAVLRVA
-609 QRYGRALNITLKDIQ
+609 QRYGRALNITSKDIQ

-630 SAQPD
+630 AAKTD
-635 RAAE
+635 RADA

>member
-1 MEGPIDS
+1 
-8 FLKSEGRADSELR
+8 
-21 TVLTLLPPVVAR
+21 
-33 WAAFQSSDPSV
+33 
-44 TAFMVATVPPSTAAA
+44 
-59 ASPATP
+59 
-65 NRAVRMLG
+65 MLG

-89 WLALDTNGDLEVM
+89 WLAIDTRSDVEVM
-102 VALPRVQPP
+102 VALPRLQPS
-111 DPDALGAWKARVGR
+111 DPDALGAWIARVTR
-125 TARLKH
+125 TSRLKH
-131 PKLARVLDVGEH
+131 PRLARVLDVGEH

-151 ERQAFVTWGEKL
+151 ERDSFVTWSEKL
-163 TSKGLPGA
+163 TPKGLPGA

-200 CLLVDDAGNVKLLGL
+200 SLLVDDAGNVKLLGL

-224 QHFIAI
+224 QSFIHA
-230 SSDADGHQAAMDE
+230 STDADGQQAAMDE

-264 MLAGAVPL
+264 VLAGATPL
-272 EEPDVAK
+272 DEPDVAR

-323 SARTFERALEGWLE
+323 NARTFERALEGWMQASNE
-337 ATSDQDAGPIT
+337 QEAGPIT

-358 LLPAMPGGADRAARL
+358 LLPAMPGGADRVARL

-406 SQAGHNG
+406 SKAGNNG

-437 SLRPWPGPLNA
+437 SLRPWPGPLND
-448 EAANALSAL
+448 EAASALAAL
-457 MQRVKRAGMI
+457 MQRVKRAGAI
-467 ARALQP
+467 AQTLQP

-479 VVYLITAL
+479 VVFLITAL

-511 PVAAQKADEPD
+511 PSAAQKAGEPD
-522 EQGMSAEGASFAVLG
+522 EQGMTAEGASFAVLG

-589 VLDAAA
+589 VLDAVS
-595 LPSRQSVAAVQRVA
+595 LPSRQAIGAVQRVA
-609 QRYGRALNITLKDIQ
+609 QRYGRALDIGLKDIQ

-630 SAQPD
+630 SAHPD
-635 RAAE
+635 RTDA

>member
-1 MEGPIDS
+1 
-8 FLKSEGRADSELR
+8 
-21 TVLTLLPPVVAR
+21 
-33 WAAFQSSDPSV
+33 
-44 TAFMVATVPPSTAAA
+44 MVATVQPSAAA
-59 ASPATP
+59 AAPSASP

-89 WLALDTNGDLEVM
+89 WLALDTQGDIEVM
-102 VALPRVQPP
+102 VALPRAQPP
-111 DPDALGAWKARVGR
+111 DPDALGAWVARVGR
-125 TARLKH
+125 SGRLKH

-151 ERQAFVTWGEKL
+151 ERGAFVTWGEKL
-163 TSKGLPGA
+163 TSKGMPGA

-178 QVLQGLAFAHEA
+178 QILQGLAFAHEA
-190 GAAHRDLQPY
+190 GSAHRDLQPY
-200 CLLVDDAGNVKLLGL
+200 SLLVDDSGNAKLLGL
-215 EIVDAHSFA
+215 EVVDAHSFA
-224 QHFIAI
+224 QSFIHLAA
-230 SSDADGHQAAMDE
+230 DADGQQAAMDE
-243 RRMHRQS
+243 RRMQRLA

-264 MLAGAVPL
+264 VLAGNAPL
-272 EEPDVAK
+272 DEPDVAA

-294 PWTVPRPIAEPL
+294 PWTVPHPIPEPL

-323 SARTFERALEGWLE
+323 SARTFARALDGWLQ
-337 ATSDQDAGPIT
+337 ASRDQDAGPIT

-358 LLPAMPGGADRAARL
+358 LLPAMPGGAERAARL

-396 EMVRMVNFAQ
+396 ELVRTVNFAQ
-406 SQAGHNG
+406 SQAGHSG

-437 SLRPWPGPLNA
+437 SLRPWPGPLND
-448 EAANALSAL
+448 EAANALTAL
-457 MQRVKRAGMI
+457 MLRVKRAGNI

-500 DEAAQIRRLMQ
+500 DETTQIRRLMQ
-511 PVAAQKADEPD
+511 PVAAQKAGEPD
-522 EQGMSAEGASFAVLG
+522 EQGMSAEAASFAVLG

-589 VLDAAA
+589 VLDAVA
-595 LPSRQSVAAVQRVA
+595 LPSRQAVPAVQRVA
-609 QRYGRALNITLKDIQ
+609 QRYGRALNVSLKDIQ

-630 SAQPD
+630 SAKPD
-635 RAAE
+635 RTDA